1 MTVDRTERGE
11 LFYLYNKEGINYS
24 LRSDEVLHIP
34 GLGFDGLVGYSP
46 IAMEPRGRFLRL
58 HELHELVY
66 VAVISQ
72 RCNIWKVKKLAVS
85 KTVGQAN
92 GISRSIILKP

>member
-1 MTVDRTERGE
+1 MIHEWGKLE
-11 LFYLYNKEGINYS
+11 
-24 LRSDEVLHIP
+24 
-34 GLGFDGLVGYSP
+34 P
-46 IAMEPRGRFLRL
+46 IGDWEPEWEPEGRFLRL